1 MSGAFS
7 GRLTQR
13 GVVRVT
19 SLDPHGFL
27 QGMFCNDLRSLT
39 PGGSL
44 YGCFLNKS
52 GRVIADAILMQS
64 QKQQEGG
71 MQTVFM
77 DVDRTMASDVVKHLL
92 EFKLRRKVK
101 VEDVSD
107 KVDLIATRLA
117 APQDANQQ
125 QTLNQN
131 GEFFPDPRSPYLR
144 DDVTQDN
151 SSSPVLLHRGVVPV
165 EQQQQGAAASVSSEY
180 DHLLIQNGIYEG
192 PSVFTKEKS
201 LPFEA
206 NLDML
211 NGVSFHKG
219 CYLGQELTH
228 RTHVMLVTRK
238 RTVPLVLG
246 DHLGSGV
253 GHHVAMDSSVSP
265 SSWGAIGG
273 TIFSDDGSKIGVL
286 QAVAHNKAIG
296 LLRLRYFDP
305 ATKRMRVKLDNGAI
319 ATASIPHWWE
329 DETVQKIFG
338 NSSQE

>member
-1 MSGAFS
+1 MAASFS
-7 GRLTQR
+7 GRLTNR
-13 GVVRVT
+13 TVVRVT
-19 SLDPHGFL
+19 AQDPHGFL

-64 QKQQEGG
+64 KHEQDGG
-71 MQTVFM
+71 MRTVFM

-101 VEDVSD
+101 VEDLTG
-107 KVDLIATRLA
+107 KTDLIATRLA
-117 APQDANQQ
+117 APQDAEQRQQ
-125 QTLNQN
+125 DA
-131 GEFFPDPRSPYLR
+131 EESFPDPRAPYLR
-144 DDVTQDN
+144 DDLTVDN
-151 SSSPVLLHRGVVPV
+151 VASPIPLRRVVVP
-165 EQQQQGAAASVSSEY
+165 ALASAERQMVSAPAEY

-192 PSVFTKEKS
+192 PSVFSKEKS
-201 LPFEA
+201 LPFES

-246 DHLGSGV
+246 DHLGHHAG
-253 GHHVAMDSSVSP
+253 HVALETSVSP
-265 SSWGAIGG
+265 SSWGGVGG
-273 TIFSDDGSKIGVL
+273 NIFSEDGSKIGVI
-286 QAVAHNKAIG
+286 QAVAHNKAVG

-305 ATKRMRVKLDNGAI
+305 VSKKMRVKLDNGAV
-319 ATASIPHWWE
+319 ATASIPHWWD